1 MVLRTKKEVCDNW
14 VEHINLQEE
23 TENVISSTI
32 PGSSM
37 IRNKVPTWLFSTKV
51 SDFWWMA
58 QCSLSNN
65 VPMWVGW
72 NSTISP
78 DKSPINKIFYLPQ
91 TNQLLIVSAVV
102 AETMKRGQQLLKKIE
117 RKEFA

>member
-1 MVLRTKKEVCDNW
+1 MVLRTKKEVCGNW

-51 SDFWWMA
+51 SDFWRMA

-65 VPMWVGW
+65 VPMWLGW
-72 NSTISP
+72 NSTIFP

-91 TNQLLIVSAVV
+91 TNQLPIVSAVV